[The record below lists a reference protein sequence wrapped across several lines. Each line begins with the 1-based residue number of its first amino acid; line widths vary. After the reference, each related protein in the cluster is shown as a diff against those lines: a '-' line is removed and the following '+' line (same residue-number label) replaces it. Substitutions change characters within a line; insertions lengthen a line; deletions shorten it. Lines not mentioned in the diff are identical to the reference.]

1 MTKAPKARQRGGT
14 HLFCKQRQIQSN
26 LEMTRWRLV
35 FLLVFFFNLPHWWR
49 QEKVFKLSTDGIRL
63 AFWKDYTCSNVEL
76 KVGKAQPLVLVA
88 LCLPLTLKGKGLL
101 TRGRHFNPNLE
112 A

>member
-1 MTKAPKARQRGGT
+1 
-14 HLFCKQRQIQSN
+14 
-26 LEMTRWRLV
+26 MTRWRW
-35 FLLVFFFNLPHWWR
+35 VFFFYLPHWWR
-49 QEKVFKLSTDGIRL
+49 KEKVFKLSTDAIRL